1 VADAVLL
8 DPGEGETITDRSE
21 RSVVIKAEHELLD
34 MTETRYVPGEAG
46 PAPHIHRGHAD
57 AFYVLE
63 GELVFTLGPESEQRR
78 APAGSLA
85 LVPAGVI
92 HSFKNEGQAEA
103 RFLNLHAPSKGFA
116 ESLRARRRDGYDPA
130 RFDAFDPPSDGGRPA
145 AAAFVRGPGEGDSIG
160 AGPSSVL
167 IKAGGDDGDG
177 TLMVAEAMLAP
188 RSAGPPLHRHERH
201 FDSFYVLE
209 GALTLWLGH
218 DELEAAP
225 GSYGLAPPGSAH
237 TFANRSK
244 APVRVLYV
252 IAPGGFERYMKEL
265 WRSTPPGE
273 APDPALV
280 AELSSRYDILLA

>member
-8 DPGEGETITDRSE
+8 DPGEGETITDRPE

-34 MTETRYVPGEAG
+34 VTETRYVPGEAG

-63 GELVFTLGPESEQRR
+63 GELVFTLGPQSERR
-78 APAGSLA
+78 HAPAGTLA

-92 HSFKNEGQAEA
+92 HSFENEGPADA

-116 ESLRARRRDGYDPA
+116 ESLRARKREGYDPA
-130 RFDAFDPPSDGGRPA
+130 RFDAFDPPANGGRPA
-145 AAAFVRGPGEGDSIG
+145 KAAVVRGPGEGDSLG
-160 AGPSSVL
+160 VGPSTVL

-177 TLMVAEAMLAP
+177 TLMLAEATLGP
-188 RSAGPPLHRHERH
+188 GSPGPPLHRHERH
-201 FDSFYVLE
+201 FDSFYVVE
-209 GALTLWLGH
+209 GAVTLWLGG
-218 DELEAAP
+218 DELEAGP
-225 GSYGLAPPGSAH
+225 GSYGLAAPGTAH
-237 TFANRSK
+237 TFANRSN
-244 APVRVLYV
+244 APVTVLYL